1 MPIQHSVFI
10 AYQTEKTVQIWATEL
25 NSIVNDDGDIRIYK
39 LSEKGHILNMAH
51 KFSTEC
57 ILLLDENVNIL

>member
-25 NSIVNDDGDIRIYK
+25 TSIVNDDGDILQLYYDY
-39 LSEKGHILNMAH
+39 
-51 KFSTEC
+51 FTQ
-57 ILLLDENVNIL
+57 